1 MAIKVNGVE
10 VISTARVLSNL
21 TDADVSSEAVI
32 NNAIKNQNNILRIY
46 DSSGAEIRTLFCA
59 AVTPVA

>member
-10 VISTARVLSNL
+10 VVSTTRVLSNL
-21 TDADVSSEAVI
+21 TDADVASEAVI

-46 DSSGAEIRTLFCA
+46 DSSGVEIRTLFCA

>member
-10 VISTARVLSNL
+10 VISTTRVLSNL

-46 DSSGAEIRTLFCA
+46 DSAGVEIRTLFCA
-59 AVTPVA
+59 ATTAAT